1 MIPIKA
7 RYLKHDVAIGKE
19 YTFGI
24 NTMVKPGDVV
34 KVGTAKAVVTNV
46 DVTEEEVADYKDKL
60 KIVEKMEEE

>member
-19 YTFGI
+19 YIFGI

-46 DVTEEEVADYKDKL
+46 DVPEEEVADYKDKL

>member
-34 KVGTAKAVVTNV
+34 KVGTAKAVVTNA
-46 DVTEEEVADYKDKL
+46 DVPEEEVADYKDKL

>member
-46 DVTEEEVADYKDKL
+46 DVPEEVADYKDKL

>member
-46 DVTEEEVADYKDKL
+46 DVPEEEVADYKDKL